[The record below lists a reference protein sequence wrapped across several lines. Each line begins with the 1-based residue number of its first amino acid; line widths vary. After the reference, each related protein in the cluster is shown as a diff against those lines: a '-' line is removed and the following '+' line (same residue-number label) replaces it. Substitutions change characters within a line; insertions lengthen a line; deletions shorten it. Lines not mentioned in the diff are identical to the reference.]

1 MIRVSEAVLPGHP
14 DKLCDFVAESIVQ
27 AALAVDAEAYA
38 QIEAAIWCDQ
48 LWLSGGYAAR
58 GAALD
63 VERIAVEAL
72 DSIARAVNPDA
83 KRDPWRVTNAVC
95 RYDVDPTRW
104 TRHVNDQAI
113 VIGWAGYDDKVQY
126 LPPEHFLA
134 LEFRT
139 ALWEACQGG
148 ELSRCGPDGK
158 LIVRL
163 REDDDGFA
171 LEHVLLTLEHPEAMS
186 VFELAQRVSA
196 ALGQHYAKL
205 RALDKRWNAKWP
217 EVELMVNPNGP
228 LSDAGSRKDNGQTG
242 RKLVMDYYGPRV
254 PIGGGAIYGKDPM
267 HVDRFGARKARE
279 MAVEAVK
286 KGAGECLV
294 RAVYAPN
301 VAEPLDVQIDAIG
314 EVGTP
319 SRQMSFYA
327 KPRHLEMV
335 GGVISKH
342 AARKI
347 ARGKLRGHEI
357 SRDRAH
363 GPRSHFRC
371 DRHPARP
378 AGAAGSRSR
387 GPVRGR
393 DSSPQRTSATKPEK
407 VSGRFHLRGLG
418 RRSPQLDVA
427 ICDIKLGRYS
437 ETTVC

>member
-171 LEHVLLTLEHPEAMS
+171 LEHVLVTLEHPEAMS

-196 ALGQHYAKL
+196 VLGQHYGKL
-205 RALDKRWNAKWP
+205 RALDKRWTAKWP

-319 SRQMSFYA
+319 SRQIEFQRKA
-327 KPRHLEMV
+327 ATFGNGRLEQ
-335 GGVISKH
+335 
-342 AARKI
+342 
-347 ARGKLRGHEI
+347 
-357 SRDRAH
+357 
-363 GPRSHFRC
+363 
-371 DRHPARP
+371 
-378 AGAAGSRSR
+378 SRSR
-387 GPVRGR
+387 LHARSHEAYRVAMKSVVTAPTDPDCIPGAIVI
-393 DSSPQRTSATKPEK
+393 
-407 VSGRFHLRGLG
+407 LRGQRVLLDRDLAALYG
-418 RRSPQLDVA
+418 VETRRLNEQV
-427 ICDIKLGRYS
+427 
-437 ETTVC
+437 

>member
-113 VIGWAGYDDKVQY
+113 VIGWAGFDAKVQY

-171 LEHVLLTLEHPEAMS
+171 LEHVLVTLEHPNSLS
-186 VFELAQRVSA
+186 VFELAQRVSTV
-196 ALGQHYAKL
+196 LGQRYGQL
-205 RALDKRWNAKWP
+205 RRSDKRWTASWP
-217 EVELMVNPNGP
+217 EVELLVNPNGP

-242 RKLVMDYYGPRV
+242 RKLVMDYYGPRI
-254 PIGGGAIYGKDPM
+254 PIGGGALYGKDPT
-267 HVDRFGARKARE
+267 HVDRVGARVARE
-279 MAVEAVK
+279 RALRAVRE
-286 KGAGECLV
+286 GAQECLV
-294 RAVYAPN
+294 RITYAPG
-301 VAEPLDVQIDAIG
+301 VTEPI
-314 EVGTP
+314 
-319 SRQMSFYA
+319 
-327 KPRHLEMV
+327 
-335 GGVISKH
+335 
-342 AARKI
+342 
-347 ARGKLRGHEI
+347 
-357 SRDRAH
+357 
-363 GPRSHFRC
+363 
-371 DRHPARP
+371 
-378 AGAAGSRSR
+378 
-387 GPVRGR
+387 
-393 DSSPQRTSATKPEK
+393 
-407 VSGRFHLRGLG
+407 
-418 RRSPQLDVA
+418 DVA
-427 ICDIKLGRYS
+427 IDATPGRRPFARSVSSRASAAPPSAYEES
-437 ETTVC
+437 A

>member
-63 VERIAVEAL
+63 VERIAVDAL
-72 DSIARAVNPDA
+72 DSIGRAVDPDA
-83 KRDPWRVTNAVC
+83 RRDPWQVTNAVC
-95 RYDVDPTRW
+95 RYEVDPTRW

-148 ELSRCGPDGK
+148 ELARCGPDGK
-158 LIVRL
+158 LIARM

-171 LEHVLLTLEHPEAMS
+171 LEHVLVTLEHPEAMS

-196 ALGQHYAKL
+196 LLGQHYGKL
-205 RALDKRWNAKWP
+205 RALDERWNAKWS

-242 RKLVMDYYGPRV
+242 RKLVMDYYCP
-254 PIGGGAIYGKDPM
+254 
-267 HVDRFGARKARE
+267 
-279 MAVEAVK
+279 
-286 KGAGECLV
+286 
-294 RAVYAPN
+294 
-301 VAEPLDVQIDAIG
+301 
-314 EVGTP
+314 
-319 SRQMSFYA
+319 
-327 KPRHLEMV
+327 
-335 GGVISKH
+335 
-342 AARKI
+342 
-347 ARGKLRGHEI
+347 
-357 SRDRAH
+357 
-363 GPRSHFRC
+363 
-371 DRHPARP
+371 
-378 AGAAGSRSR
+378 
-387 GPVRGR
+387 
-393 DSSPQRTSATKPEK
+393 
-407 VSGRFHLRGLG
+407 
-418 RRSPQLDVA
+418 
-427 ICDIKLGRYS
+427 
-437 ETTVC
+437 

>member
-1 MIRVSEAVLPGHP
+1 M
-14 DKLCDFVAESIVQ
+14 
-27 AALAVDAEAYA
+27 
-38 QIEAAIWCDQ
+38 
-48 LWLSGGYAAR
+48 
-58 GAALD
+58 
-63 VERIAVEAL
+63 EAL

-171 LEHVLLTLEHPEAMS
+171 LEHVLVTLEHPEAMS

-196 ALGQHYAKL
+196 VLGQHYGKL

-301 VAEPLDVQIDAIG
+301 VAEPLDVQV
-314 EVGTP
+314 E
-319 SRQMSFYA
+319 
-327 KPRHLEMV
+327 
-335 GGVISKH
+335 
-342 AARKI
+342 
-347 ARGKLRGHEI
+347 
-357 SRDRAH
+357 
-363 GPRSHFRC
+363 
-371 DRHPARP
+371 
-378 AGAAGSRSR
+378 
-387 GPVRGR
+387 
-393 DSSPQRTSATKPEK
+393 
-407 VSGRFHLRGLG
+407 VSGGDVRIATDALVLASTNEVTAH
-418 RRSPQLDVA
+418 RSVSAWPPCV
-427 ICDIKLGRYS
+427 
-437 ETTVC
+437 T

>member
-27 AALAVDAEAYA
+27 AALAVDGEAYA

-72 DSIARAVNPDA
+72 DSIARAVNPAA

-113 VIGWAGYDDKVQY
+113 VIGWAGYDEKVQY

-148 ELSRCGPDGK
+148 ELARCGPDGK

-163 REDDDGFA
+163 KEDADGFA
-171 LEHVLLTLEHPEAMS
+171 LEHVLVTLEHPEALS
-186 VFELAQRVSA
+186 AFELAQRVSA
-196 ALGQHYAKL
+196 ALGQNYGKL
-205 RALDKRWNAKWP
+205 RALDRRWTAKWP
-217 EVELMVNPNGP
+217 EVEVLVNPNGP

-279 MAVEAVK
+279 LAVEAVK
-286 KGAGECLV
+286 EGAWECLV

-301 VAEPLDVQIDAIG
+301 VPEPLDVQVEVSSTEVRFRTG
-314 EVGTP
+314 ELVL
-319 SRQMSFYA
+319 Y
-327 KPRHLEMV
+327 
-335 GGVISKH
+335 
-342 AARKI
+342 
-347 ARGKLRGHEI
+347 
-357 SRDRAH
+357 
-363 GPRSHFRC
+363 
-371 DRHPARP
+371 
-378 AGAAGSRSR
+378 GA
-387 GPVRGR
+387 V
-393 DSSPQRTSATKPEK
+393 TSAPHRAP
-407 VSGRFHLRGLG
+407 SAR
-418 RRSPQLDVA
+418 VA
-427 ICDIKLGRYS
+427 LNWCER
-437 ETTVC
+437 C